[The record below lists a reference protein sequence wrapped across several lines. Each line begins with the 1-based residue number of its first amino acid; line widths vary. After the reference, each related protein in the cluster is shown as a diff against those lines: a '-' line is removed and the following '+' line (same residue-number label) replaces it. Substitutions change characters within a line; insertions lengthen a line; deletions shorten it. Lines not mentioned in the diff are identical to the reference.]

1 MWRSY
6 SCRLFHPYNSN
17 NYFFFNSS
25 EPIVRLADGGAPNQ
39 GRVEINVGGVWG
51 TLCDYGWDINDA
63 QVVCR
68 MLNLSAATA
77 VPVYAAFGEGRGP
90 SWFDYVWCTGNENS
104 LLNCPH
110 GALGYYHCGHYS
122 DAGVVCGS
130 AVTESKHN
138 IVCVMPMCLLRK
150 TF

>member
-1 MWRSY
+1 M
-6 SCRLFHPYNSN
+6 
-17 NYFFFNSS
+17 
-25 EPIVRLADGGAPNQ
+25 ADGGAPNQ

-77 VPVYAAFGEGRGP
+77 VPRYAVFGEGRGP
-90 SWFDYVWCTGNENS
+90 IWLDYVRCTGNENS
-104 LLNCPH
+104 LLDCPH
-110 GALGYYHCGHYS
+110 LAHWYTGCGHNY

-130 AVTESKHN
+130 LETGSKQNIITAVDINSG
-138 IVCVMPMCLLRK
+138 
-150 TF
+150 